1 MSKHDDIDIEA
12 TELTGEERVLAL
24 RAAFVHLRLA
34 LDDLE
39 RVFTGRSGVS
49 GPVGFAFG
57 GREVMKPG
65 EYAERMRVS
74 VRRVHAW
81 VESGMP
87 HFTIEGR
94 VRIRVKEADEWLAAL
109 PQEAAVED

>member
-1 MSKHDDIDIEA
+1 MSKHDPIGP
-12 TELTGEERVLAL
+12 TELTGEERVSAL

-39 RVFTGRSGVS
+39 RVFTGSSGAI

-57 GREVMKPG
+57 EREVMKPG

-81 VESGMP
+81 VENGMP

-94 VRIRVKEADEWLAAL
+94 VRIRVKEADEWLVTQ
-109 PQEAAVED
+109 PEDASLEG

>member
-1 MSKHDDIDIEA
+1 MSKHDDIEIEA
-12 TELTGEERVLAL
+12 TELTSEERNLAL

-39 RVFTGRSGVS
+39 RVLTGSSGVS

-94 VRIRVKEADEWLAAL
+94 VRIRVKEADQWLATL
-109 PQEAAVED
+109 PEEPVAEE